1 MRDARC
7 LLASA
12 GDQQTCAA
20 WVLAGCMGL
29 VGHEESCLA
38 CQPVPCLCDHAGAAG
53 RAQGPRHRQS
63 RRMHWHE
70 GAPLCSIK
78 RPRNGGAKRP
88 PKRGNGTRSL
98 LILVGRCAH
107 MALAV
112 SMEVRVDFA
121 CCEAPLSRTRPGPV
135 PDLTQVSHGG
145 TITCRVGDRLSGCTP
160 SRRRR
165 SATS

>member
-1 MRDARC
+1 MPREFWRAVWDS
-7 LLASA
+7 LAMKRVVWPASLYPA
-12 GDQQTCAA
+12 YAITPE
-20 WVLAGCMGL
+20 L
-29 VGHEESCLA
+29 
-38 CQPVPCLCDHAGAAG
+38 PVELYPPP
-53 RAQGPRHRQS
+53 QGPRHRQS

-160 SRRRR
+160 SRPRR
-165 SATS
+165 SATR